1 MRFNEGQQKFLDH
14 LRGRALVSA
23 CSGAG
28 KSSTL
33 VERVRI
39 LVQEHNVSP
48 NEIMVITFTKNSADD
63 LTNKLFKL
71 GINGIQCGTFH
82 SICGRLLSKVGM
94 FGKEVKKYE
103 VDNIFN
109 KILLADKPDVNEV
122 WGWISYQ
129 KNFNKN
135 PESEEFAPKQTEQAS
150 IGELR
155 RCFRAYEDYKE
166 KNNMMD
172 MDDVLIKTLKLFEE
186 DEDDY
191 LDSFKVDYIMGDE
204 FQDSNSVQYK
214 LIEHFCR
221 TENIVII
228 GDSKQS
234 LYQFRGANP
243 QEFLDFTKRDNC
255 KVIDFNVNYRSCKN
269 IVEHANTF
277 CQRYLNSDIY
287 IDAVANNQEDGEITH
302 NFYYTF
308 EDEAIAVAK
317 KIKNMIDNGTEPKDI
332 AVLYRNNQMSQLI
345 ELELKQLEIPYY
357 VDTNSSF
364 FKMKEIETVLCALR
378 LIINKNDDLAFD
390 TIFNNR
396 LGCFKYIPAS
406 IIKNI
411 KTIADNSEMS
421 YIDAS
426 RDVRVQGKDWITRN
440 MRAFADEIETLSRK
454 SNKLSV
460 REFISEVIDLLEI
473 KTCIK
478 TNIYYDQDQKDA
490 KMNALRVLDSF
501 VGDFSS
507 IDKLLT
513 FAYSEQ
519 KKKKKDGEDNVVNL
533 MTIHKSKGLEFENV
547 FLTGNKEFSFPSI
560 KSNIRSEG
568 CLFFVGVTR
577 AKRNLYLSSVEQES
591 QFITCA
597 FSDVMNNSRQEIED
611 WEDDFEAKL
620 EYCFEE

>member
-1 MRFNEGQQKFLDH
+1 MRFNEGQQKLLKHKAGF
-14 LRGRALVSA
+14 ALVSA
-23 CSGAG
+23 TAGAG
-28 KSSTL
+28 KSTVL
-33 VERVRI
+33 IEKIRI
-39 LVQEHNVSP
+39 MVQEDGITPSN
-48 NEIMVITFTKNSADD
+48 IMITTFTKNSAED
-63 LTNKLFKL
+63 LVNKLAKV
-71 GINGIQCGTFH
+71 GVEGVQVGTFH
-82 SICGRLLSKVGM
+82 SICGRILSKLGM

-109 KILLADKPDVNEV
+109 KILLSDKPNIQEI
-122 WGWISYQ
+122 WSWISYQ
-129 KNFNKN
+129 KNFNKT
-135 PESEEFAPKQTEQAS
+135 PDSEQFEPKELENAT
-150 IGELR
+150 IGEAR
-155 RCFRAYEDYKE
+155 KCFKAYEDYKK
-166 KNNMMD
+166 KNGMMD
-172 MDDVLIKTLKLFEE
+172 MDDVLIKVLNLLK
-186 DEDDY
+186 EDDGY
-191 LDSFKVDYIMGDE
+191 LDTFKVDYLLVDE
-204 FQDSNSVQYK
+204 AMDSNKVQYE
-214 LIEHFCR
+214 LMYRLCR
-221 TENIVII
+221 GNNITIVGDLSQTLYEWRGSSPQDFLAFADNDGCEII
-228 GDSKQS
+228 
-234 LYQFRGANP
+234 N
-243 QEFLDFTKRDNC
+243 
-255 KVIDFNVNYRSCKN
+255 FNTNYRSCKN
-269 IVEHANTF
+269 IVEHANVF
-277 CQRYLNSDIY
+277 CNNYLKTNIY
-287 IDAVANNQEDGEITH
+287 VDAIANNQEDGEITH

-345 ELELKQLEIPYY
+345 ELELKQLEVPYY
-357 VDTNSSF
+357 VDASSSF
-364 FKMKEIETVLCALR
+364 FKIKEIETIICALR

-396 LGCFKYIPAS
+396 IGCFKYIPAS

-421 YIDAS
+421 HIDAS
-426 RDVRVQGKDWITRN
+426 RDVRVQGRDWITRN

-460 REFISEVIDLLEI
+460 RELISEVIDLLEI

-597 FSDVMNNSRQEIED
+597 FSDIINNSRQEIED
-611 WEDDFEAKL
+611 WEDDFEPKL